1 MVHCWG
7 STVVKSTGLHYTSY
21 YGVVMTCVIDT
32 LNLDRTRAPIMEA
45 SCDVILA
52 VLSEHAGPD
61 YEPVESDGLW

>member
-1 MVHCWG
+1 MVNSCG
-7 STVVKSTGLHYTSY
+7 KYVTPFLSHYTSY